1 MTTSTSKQSSSIDTD
16 ARAVSGAPS
25 SKREDAEEI
34 WKKDKDHHI
43 HPWTDFSTFKEKG
56 SLILSGAEGAYVS
69 DADGNTY
76 LDGIGGLWCVNVGYG
91 RKEIAQAM
99 ADQAESMVYYS
110 SFGAHTSVP
119 AAELSHK
126 LATLTPKGLDHIQFG
141 TGGSMANDTA
151 IRMIHF
157 YFNRLGKKT
166 KKKIITRHDGYHGST
181 YLAASLTGV
190 AFDHQG
196 FDIIADGL
204 IHRIS
209 APNTYRRPDGMT
221 PDEFCDQLVKEFEDK
236 VSDLGAENVAAFIA
250 EPIMGAGGVIVAPD
264 GYHKRMHD
272 VCQKNEILYIADE
285 VVTAFGRLGHFFASE
300 DVFGMVPDIITSA
313 KGLSSAYAPLSAT
326 ILSDAFYDVISVP
339 QAKGAMLTHGFTYSG
354 HPVCCAA
361 ALKNIEI
368 MEREDICGHIREVGP
383 YLEQQL
389 ATLSDLDIVG
399 DVRGSHFM
407 MCVENVADKVTKE
420 LLPDEAGVG
429 DRIAAAA
436 EKRGVLVRPIGHLNV
451 LSPPLILTREQI
463 DTLVSTLRESIVE
476 VMSDLS
482 KEGILKP

>member
-1 MTTSTSKQSSSIDTD
+1 MTQTSQEQISKD
-16 ARAVSGAPS
+16 
-25 SKREDAEEI
+25 I
-34 WKKDKDHHI
+34 WKKDKDHHV

-56 SLILSGAEGAYVS
+56 SLVLAEAEGAYVS
-69 DADGNTY
+69 DIEGNRY

-99 ADQAESMVYYS
+99 AEQAEKMVYYS
-110 SFGAHTSVP
+110 SFGHHTSVP
-119 AAELSHK
+119 AAELAYK
-126 LATLTPKGLDHIQFG
+126 LATLAPGTLNHIQFG

-181 YLAASLTGV
+181 YLAMSLTGIG
-190 AFDHQG
+190 FDHQG
-196 FDIIADGL
+196 FDIIDDGL
-204 IHRIS
+204 IHRVS
-209 APNTYRRPDGMT
+209 SPNTYRRPDGMSLAAFCDELV
-221 PDEFCDQLVKEFEDK
+221 DEFDQKINE
-236 VSDLGAENVAAFIA
+236 LGAENVAAFIA
-250 EPIMGAGGVIVAPD
+250 EPIMGAGGVIVPPP
-264 GYHKRMHD
+264 GYHARMLE
-272 VCQKNEILYIADE
+272 VCHKYEVLYIADE

-326 ILSDAFYDVISVP
+326 ILSDEFYDVISEP
-339 QAKGAMLTHGFTYSG
+339 QADGAMLTHGFTYSG

-368 MEREDICGHIREVGP
+368 MEREDLCGHIRDVGP

-389 ATLSDLDIVG
+389 ATLGDLDIVG

-407 MCVENVADKVTKE
+407 MCVENVASKKTRE
-420 LLPDEAGVG
+420 LLAPEIQVG
-429 DRIAAAA
+429 NRIADAA
-436 EKRGVLVRPIGHLNV
+436 EKRGVLVRPIAHLNV
-451 LSPPLILTREQI
+451 LSPPLILDRNQI
-463 DTLVSTLRESIVE
+463 DTLVSVLRESIVE
-476 VMSDLS
+476 VMDDLTR
-482 KEGILKP
+482 EGVWKS